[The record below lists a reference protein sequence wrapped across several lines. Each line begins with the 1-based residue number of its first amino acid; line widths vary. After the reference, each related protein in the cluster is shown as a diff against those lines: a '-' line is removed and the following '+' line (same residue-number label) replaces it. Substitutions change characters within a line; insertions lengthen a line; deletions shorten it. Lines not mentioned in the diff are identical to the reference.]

1 MNNLIRSLYCVLI
14 AFAFISCESEGLD
27 LLLSENSQSEKYEYA
42 IQVAKARY
50 CESSNIT
57 RGKDNEARI
66 SGVYAILRD
75 DFIPFSRVPLVK
87 EPFPDTLMYVV
98 NFSGNKGFAI
108 VSVDELTKGLLAF
121 IEKGNMQTLS
131 AEFNPGFSIFLDNLR
146 CYFIKKHNSDI
157 HKGGGGFEIPDSL
170 NHPHE
175 FQRTIDTLYT
185 CFLETHWH
193 QRSPLNAFCY
203 HNGVNIPT
211 GCIPVA
217 VGQIVA
223 KNQYPDSFH
232 GFSFNWDYI
241 SHDSLPV
248 LSSETAKVAHLLND
262 LRIITH
268 SDGDTTGHGGDP
280 QKIVNAFDS
289 LGYSHSNLVYYD
301 YNTAKGDFENGRPV
315 LIRGAKENNLKVG
328 HAWVADG
335 IQVSSVHVY
344 NLGSNT
350 FTRLD
355 IRREIHFNWGFGGNF
370 DGYFLSGVFD
380 PDEEGTAFTSYSHE
394 TCMIHNIIPA
404 NH

>member
-1 MNNLIRSLYCVLI
+1 MNNLIRSLYFVLI
-14 AFAFISCESEGLD
+14 AFVFISCESEGLD
-27 LLLSENSQSEKYEYA
+27 LLLSENRQSEKYEYA

-50 CESSNIT
+50 CESSIIT
-57 RGKDNEARI
+57 RGKNSEARI
-66 SGVYAILRD
+66 SRVYAI
-75 DFIPFSRVPLVK
+75 
-87 EPFPDTLMYVV
+87 
-98 NFSGNKGFAI
+98 
-108 VSVDELTKGLLAF
+108 
-121 IEKGNMQTLS
+121 
-131 AEFNPGFSIFLDNLR
+131 
-146 CYFIKKHNSDI
+146 
-157 HKGGGGFEIPDSL
+157 SL

-193 QRSPLNAFCY
+193 QNSPLNAFCY

-211 GCIPVA
+211 GCVPVA

-268 SDGDTTGHGGDP
+268 HDGDTTGHGGDP
-280 QKIVNAFDS
+280 RKIVNAFDS
-289 LGYSHSNLVYYD
+289 LGYSHSNLVEYD
-301 YNTAKGDFENGRPV
+301 YNTAMGDFENGRPV
-315 LIRGAKENNLKVG
+315 LIRGAKENNQNVG

-335 IQVSSVHVY
+335 IQVSSVHAY
-344 NLGSNT
+344 NFGSNT

-370 DGYFLSGVFD
+370 DGYFLSDVFD
-380 PDEEGTAFTSYSHE
+380 PDEEGTAYTSYSHD
-394 TCMIHNIIPA
+394 TGMIHNIIPA